1 MHFENVKKLMEMTA
15 EPVKKGH
22 FFKYNLQTK
31 TIEGIQTAVIRT
43 NCMDCLDRIMNDE
56 YGLFVGTNV
65 VQSEYAKEI
74 LFTALFEEK
83 GKEIMNECLYVQ

>member
-1 MHFENVKKLMEMTA
+1 MYFENVKNLMEMTE

-43 NCMDCLDRIMNDE
+43 NCMDCLDRMMNDG
-56 YGLFVGTNV
+56 YG
-65 VQSEYAKEI
+65 YK
-74 LFTALFEEK
+74 
-83 GKEIMNECLYVQ
+83 